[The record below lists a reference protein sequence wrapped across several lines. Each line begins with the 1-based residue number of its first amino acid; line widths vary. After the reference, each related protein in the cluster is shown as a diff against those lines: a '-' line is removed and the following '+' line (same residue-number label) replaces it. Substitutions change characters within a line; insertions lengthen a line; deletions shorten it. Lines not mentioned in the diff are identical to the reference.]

1 MKNLKLISI
10 YLLSFVLFSNY
21 LLAQIE
27 SEKDSLESLLPFAKD
42 NQRVDIYI
50 ALADLIKQT
59 DTSLAINYANQS
71 FKISNKLSYSKGIA
85 GSYIILGFIDR
96 SRSEYKNAKIKYLYA
111 ISYAIKSNDL
121 NTISWAYQNM
131 GNLYYIQSDYTK
143 AMRYYMGALSKAE
156 KSGNE
161 KRMAMAFNQIGSLY
175 MDIKDTLKA
184 EFYYTKAYNIL
195 KENGDEIAL
204 ARISNNLG
212 NIYKFTHNDMK
223 ALYYYSKSLEVFKKN
238 NLQSYISTVLNNI
251 GMIYL
256 TKKNFKKALQFVC
269 ESYNIDLLKNDQL
282 NLTVSLL
289 NLSSIYFELNKFDS
303 ALFFSIQSIKLAKI
317 NNFNTEYT
325 EGCKLLSKV
334 YEKKG
339 DSENALFYAKE
350 SAAKLELDAN
360 KGAEIAG
367 IHSSYEKAK
376 KDDKINTLNA
386 KNKENQLN
394 ILKKDE
400 NVQHKNVLLL
410 ALICVIVILIL
421 ITLLS
426 FYLLT
431 QKKKCKSIE
440 LSSAAKSNILHRI
453 NQELRTPLNSLMNYS
468 YLANGSKNL
477 TELREYLSGI
487 NASGN
492 NLIYN
497 MNNIVSY
504 LQIDAKN
511 NKFINAPFNLKETLS
526 NIFIE
531 FQIQCYQKNIL
542 FSQLIS
548 PDLPQIVIGD
558 KIKFITI
565 IQNLLFNSLK
575 FSDKGVIKI
584 EIKILKTYKNQ
595 DISKSR
601 ISITIIDEGKGL
613 NGKSMKDLIFS
624 NLKKNA
630 DANGFGLGLFIVND
644 FVENLNGSFELK
656 NNETNGCSAKVE
668 FEFQID
674 DSNSANNEFKTEY
687 KINNILNVL
696 LIENDLTNSYTLQ
709 KILEQKGHKVSI
721 VSKGKEVL
729 LQLQNSNYDIVLID
743 VCLPD
748 MNGIE
753 LTKLIRSG
761 GEYSF
766 NKNIPIIGLSAKADP
781 QEMKECIDVG
791 MNEYIT
797 KPINSELLLQK
808 MNEHSSYKVQEMGS
822 II

>member
-1 MKNLKLISI
+1 
-10 YLLSFVLFSNY
+10 
-21 LLAQIE
+21 
-27 SEKDSLESLLPFAKD
+27 
-42 NQRVDIYI
+42 
-50 ALADLIKQT
+50 
-59 DTSLAINYANQS
+59 
-71 FKISNKLSYSKGIA
+71 
-85 GSYIILGFIDR
+85 
-96 SRSEYKNAKIKYLYA
+96 
-111 ISYAIKSNDL
+111 
-121 NTISWAYQNM
+121 
-131 GNLYYIQSDYTK
+131 
-143 AMRYYMGALSKAE
+143 
-156 KSGNE
+156 
-161 KRMAMAFNQIGSLY
+161 
-175 MDIKDTLKA
+175 
-184 EFYYTKAYNIL
+184 
-195 KENGDEIAL
+195 
-204 ARISNNLG
+204 
-212 NIYKFTHNDMK
+212 
-223 ALYYYSKSLEVFKKN
+223 
-238 NLQSYISTVLNNI
+238 
-251 GMIYL
+251 
-256 TKKNFKKALQFVC
+256 
-269 ESYNIDLLKNDQL
+269 
-282 NLTVSLL
+282 
-289 NLSSIYFELNKFDS
+289 
-303 ALFFSIQSIKLAKI
+303 
-317 NNFNTEYT
+317 
-325 EGCKLLSKV
+325 
-334 YEKKG
+334 
-339 DSENALFYAKE
+339 
-350 SAAKLELDAN
+350 
-360 KGAEIAG
+360 
-367 IHSSYEKAK
+367 
-376 KDDKINTLNA
+376 
-386 KNKENQLN
+386 
-394 ILKKDE
+394 
-400 NVQHKNVLLL
+400 
-410 ALICVIVILIL
+410 
-421 ITLLS
+421 
-426 FYLLT
+426 
-431 QKKKCKSIE
+431 
-440 LSSAAKSNILHRI
+440 
-453 NQELRTPLNSLMNYS
+453 
-468 YLANGSKNL
+468 
-477 TELREYLSGI
+477 
-487 NASGN
+487 
-492 NLIYN
+492 
-497 MNNIVSY
+497 
-504 LQIDAKN
+504 
-511 NKFINAPFNLKETLS
+511 
-526 NIFIE
+526 
-531 FQIQCYQKNIL
+531 
-542 FSQLIS
+542 
-548 PDLPQIVIGD
+548 
-558 KIKFITI
+558 
-565 IQNLLFNSLK
+565 LFNSLK